1 MLGRVLTPSL
11 ENLLGLLVADKL
23 GLAEVLTLLEVF
35 MQGFHVVRLAVDI
48 FEMLGML
55 RGVVVRFVDERH

>member
-1 MLGRVLTPSL
+1 
-11 ENLLGLLVADKL
+11 VADKL

-48 FEMLGML
+48 FEMLGVL